1 MNLRK
6 RCIDTVDDCDE
17 DNESVVGCQTDILK
31 LNNASCQTVKHLAEL
46 RKKYIDLK
54 WLCDVEAL

>member
-17 DNESVVGCQTDILK
+17 DNESVVGCQTDIFK

-46 RKKYIDLK
+46 RKKVY
-54 WLCDVEAL
+54 